1 MIGALIAT
9 AAKARCCQILLGALR
24 MHEANPVF
32 LKSRV
37 LLLGAVVRLAARQ
50 PLDLGRF
57 VVVGHDLKFLF
68 LLFYFYDLEICDTY

>member
-1 MIGALIAT
+1 
-9 AAKARCCQILLGALR
+9 

-50 PLDLGRF
+50 PFDLGRF
-57 VVVGHDLKFLF
+57 VDVGHVFIILFFFFL
-68 LLFYFYDLEICDTY
+68 